1 MSQGFHFLKIPPNLV
16 HFAKTHTRTRMLL
29 IADSGS
35 SKTDWRLISPDG
47 AVKPAASAGFN
58 PYFQT
63 SEEIYTE
70 ILRALPPQLGTLGV
84 KEIYFYGAGCST
96 ENNRGIVQEGLGK
109 LFPAALIHV
118 SHDLLA
124 AARAL
129 CGREAGIACILGT
142 GVNSCLYDGGGI
154 VEGRPSL
161 GFWLGDE
168 GGGGYLGKT
177 LMQHYF
183 HEEMP
188 GDVRQQFEDAYH
200 PVVGTVL
207 ENAYR
212 KPFPNS
218 YFAAF
223 SRFLSDRLDHPYC
236 RQLVQNGFSLFF
248 ERYVSKYTNS
258 RQYPVHFTGS
268 VAYYFRDI
276 LQEAAREKGLRLGNV
291 LKNPIE
297 GLISY
302 HKGSEGVDEC
312 MSK

>member
-1 MSQGFHFLKIPPNLV
+1 
-16 HFAKTHTRTRMLL
+16 MLL

-47 AVKPAASAGFN
+47 GVVPAGTAGFN

-63 SEEIYTE
+63 PEEIYTE
-70 ILRALPPQLGTLGV
+70 ILRELPRQLGTLGV

-96 ENNRGIVQEGLGK
+96 EKNRSIVQEGVSR
-109 LFPAALIHV
+109 LFPGAAIHV

-142 GVNSCLYDGGGI
+142 GVNSCLYDGVAI
-154 VEGRPSL
+154 AEGRPSL

-168 GGGGYLGKT
+168 GGGGYLGKN
-177 LMQHYF
+177 LVQNYF

-188 GDVRQQFEDAYH
+188 ADIRLQFAETYQ
-200 PVVGTVL
+200 PVLGEVL
-207 ENAYR
+207 ENAYK

-218 YFAAF
+218 YFASY
-223 SRFLSDRLDHPYC
+223 SRFISDRLDHPYC

-248 ERYVSKYTNS
+248 DRYVVKYTDS
-258 RQYPVHFTGS
+258 HRYPVHFTGS
-268 VAYYFRDI
+268 IAYYFQDI
-276 LQEAAREKGLRLGNV
+276 LQSVASEKNLRLGNV

-297 GLISY
+297 GLTAY
-302 HKGSEGVDEC
+302 HQNQG
-312 MSK
+312 

>member
-1 MSQGFHFLKIPPNLV
+1 
-16 HFAKTHTRTRMLL
+16 MLL

-35 SKTDWRLISPDG
+35 SKTDWRLVSSDG
-47 AVKPAASAGFN
+47 LVKPAGTAGFN

-70 ILRALPPQLGTLGV
+70 ILRELPRQLGILGV

-96 ENNRGIVQEGLGK
+96 EKNRSIVQDGLGK

-118 SHDLLA
+118 SHDMMA

-142 GVNSCLYDGGGI
+142 GVNSCLYDGEGI
-154 VEGRPSL
+154 TEGRPSL

-177 LMQHYF
+177 LIQHYF

-188 GDVRQQFEDAYH
+188 IDLRQQFADMYQ
-200 PVVGTVL
+200 PVLGTVL
-207 ENAYR
+207 ENAYK

-218 YFAAF
+218 YFASF
-223 SRFLSDRLDHPYC
+223 SRFLSGRTEHPYC
-236 RQLVQNGFSLFF
+236 RQLVQHGFSLFF

-258 RQYPVHFTGS
+258 SRHPVHFTGS
-268 VAYYFRDI
+268 VAYHFRDI
-276 LQEAAREKGLRLGNV
+276 LGEVAREKGMRLGSV
-291 LKNPIE
+291 LQNPIE
-297 GLISY
+297 GLILY
-302 HKGSEGVDEC
+302 HQSNG
-312 MSK
+312 